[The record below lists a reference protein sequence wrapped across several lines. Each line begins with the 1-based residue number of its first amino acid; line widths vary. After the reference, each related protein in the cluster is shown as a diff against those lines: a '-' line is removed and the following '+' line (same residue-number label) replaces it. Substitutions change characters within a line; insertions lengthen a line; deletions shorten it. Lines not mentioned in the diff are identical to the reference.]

1 MKINKKIL
9 ASILASNVFFSQI
22 STLHAATNSEITKN
36 KLQHVRKDK
45 TDAIKKTKEIKKEI
59 STNGSKL
66 SEIQSELN
74 KTLEDKVA
82 NEQLLS
88 KIEEELK
95 ESTTNLKKQIVTY
108 YMDSYSSSNSILE
121 LFMKNDSLSEYMITN
136 NHLKKILSKQNDL
149 ILNVEDLYK
158 KQQKVSKDIKKTEEK
173 LKVIQ
178 NKLYDNINK
187 LKSEQQYQENTIK
200 NLHKEELEL
209 FDILVV
215 QEEEERQIQAEIL
228 AAKENSEKESKE
240 EIKQESKVDT
250 DKEAKDESNT
260 EIKEDSRIE
269 VKEEP
274 KNETKEDD
282 KEATKE
288 QSKKEPKVDNK
299 EDKTTN
305 KAQDNNIYSDFAKP
319 VKSYRI
325 TSRYGYRNHPVTGE
339 RKMHKGIDLAAPTGT
354 PTYSYK
360 SGKVIVSKYSQSYGN
375 YIVVDHGEGIST
387 LYAHLSE
394 RKVSVGDKVEK
405 GQLICLIGSTGL
417 STGPHLH
424 FEYRVNSVAVNP
436 EQYISF

>member
-187 LKSEQQYQENTIK
+187 LKSEQQYQE
-200 NLHKEELEL
+200 
-209 FDILVV
+209 
-215 QEEEERQIQAEIL
+215 
-228 AAKENSEKESKE
+228 SEKYNKEYSKE
-240 EIKQESKVDT
+240 
-250 DKEAKDESNT
+250 
-260 EIKEDSRIE
+260 
-269 VKEEP
+269 
-274 KNETKEDD
+274 
-282 KEATKE
+282 
-288 QSKKEPKVDNK
+288 
-299 EDKTTN
+299 
-305 KAQDNNIYSDFAKP
+305 
-319 VKSYRI
+319 YR
-325 TSRYGYRNHPVTGE
+325 
-339 RKMHKGIDLAAPTGT
+339 K
-354 PTYSYK
+354 
-360 SGKVIVSKYSQSYGN
+360 
-375 YIVVDHGEGIST
+375 
-387 LYAHLSE
+387 
-394 RKVSVGDKVEK
+394 
-405 GQLICLIGSTGL
+405 
-417 STGPHLH
+417 
-424 FEYRVNSVAVNP
+424 
-436 EQYISF
+436 